1 MAHIHSFAIS
11 ERGVS
16 ETNDDSFCAERIGS
30 YEVFAVAS
38 GRSGIGRKASEI
50 AINSLRDT
58 VKNNTH
64 DPSEILVK
72 AVADADLKIGERD
85 GQKRLHAGLG
95 TDLCACLV
103 DDNLDCTIL
112 DTGNGSV
119 YHISPDSGIVIP
131 REIPFA
137 EKSGSLLKKVIS
149 HTLGEPIV
157 LKDSEFHR
165 VNLLNSFMVLSSSGL
180 YDYVKR
186 EEIKSVVEIND
197 ENVETSCEA
206 LKNQALQAGS
216 DRTITLI
223 ILHGHDD

>member
-1 MAHIHSFAIS
+1 MAHVHSFALS
-11 ERGVS
+11 ERGIS
-16 ETNDDSFCAERIGS
+16 ETNNDSFCAERVGS

-38 GRSGIGRKASEI
+38 GRSGIGRKVSEI

-64 DPSEILVK
+64 DPAEILEK
-72 AVADADLKIGERD
+72 AVADADVKIGERSGHKRHHD
-85 GQKRLHAGLG
+85 GMG
-95 TDLCACLV
+95 TDLCACLI

-119 YHISPDSGIVIP
+119 YYISPDSGIVFP

-157 LKDSEFHR
+157 LKGSEFHR
-165 VNLLNSFMVLSSSGL
+165 VNLMNSFMVLSSSGF

-186 EEIKSVVEIND
+186 EEIRSVVEING

-223 ILHGHDD
+223 ILHGHNH